1 MKLAL
6 RPGALRG
13 RMLVAVLKT
22 LWGLLLVAFGAA
34 LLVQAVSLF
43 EQDTRAARALART
56 LAASSA
62 RALAA
67 NDPAAA
73 DATLGALRSRPEVEL
88 AVLRF
93 QSGEVLARY
102 RRDPSHSLPSEGL
115 PPSELGAVLRA
126 GHLEVCE
133 EVAMEG
139 QRVGLLWLRSDLREV
154 RLALWRSA
162 AWLAS
167 AWLGTSLL
175 GLLLAWRLEHSWSR
189 PVERLAS
196 ALSRV
201 SAADY
206 EVSVPEEGPAELA
219 QLAGR
224 FNAMLAGLRE
234 RIAQI
239 EVQRGSLAD
248 AVAERTRDL
257 SRANRELE
265 RAVREL
271 TESRDLAAAG
281 SRAKSQFL
289 ANMSHE
295 IRTPMNG
302 VLGMTELLLRSPLSP
317 PQRRLAET
325 VRRSGEAL
333 LHIINDILDFSR
345 IEAGHLELHPADFD
359 LLETIEDTVE
369 SFGARAHAK
378 GLELLC
384 LLDGELPR
392 LVRGDSARLRQV
404 LTNLVGNAVKFTDRG
419 EVTVRVRPLLV
430 ERRSVLV
437 GIEVRDTGIGIPREA
452 AGRIFDAFAQAD
464 GSTTRRYGGTGLGL
478 AISKD
483 LATLM
488 GGNIDF
494 DSEPGRGSSFRFTAR
509 FERSDLSKPGLSATA
524 RPKAGLRVLV
534 VDDNPTSRLALR
546 QQCALLGA
554 EAEAAGTA
562 ADALERLREAARR
575 QGPFAVALVDLRM
588 PGSNGAQLARAIRQ
602 EGELAGTRV
611 VLMVT
616 MDETAY
622 WADAPE
628 DGTTH
633 MMKPLRP
640 SKLAAYLT
648 AAGSQAG
655 PASPPDPDVRAQPT
669 TASQPTASRGRVL
682 VAEDSAVNQDVARE
696 WLGELGY
703 EVDLVGNGAE
713 ALAAWER
720 RSYAAILMDCM
731 MPGMDGYEATA
742 ELRRRERLDPRRG
755 RTYVVAVTASAMA
768 DDRERCLA
776 AGMDDYLCKPYRGEE
791 LAALLGEGPV
801 SLPAPAPSPA
811 AARVGALSGSGS
823 AAGAEGQQT
832 DRLDANVLAS
842 LRTLRGPKAGSLLAR
857 VVRIYLEDA
866 PTQLEAARAAL
877 ESRDAPSLRRAV
889 HTLRSSSA
897 NVGASCLSELC
908 RQLEVDMMD
917 GWRADAH
924 ERLDQIDA
932 EFTGVRE
939 ALESLGR
946 AEAAGGRL

>member
-6 RPGALRG
+6 RIGALRG

-43 EQDTRAARALART
+43 EQDTRASRALART

-102 RRDPSHSLPSEGL
+102 RRDPGRPLPSESL

-126 GHLEVCE
+126 GQLEVCE
-133 EVAMEG
+133 EVALEG

-154 RLALWRSA
+154 RLAIWRSA

-196 ALSRV
+196 ALNRV

-206 EVSVPEEGPAELA
+206 EASVPEEGPAELA

-234 RIAQI
+234 RIARI

-302 VLGMTELLLRSPLSP
+302 VLGMTELLLRSPLST

-452 AGRIFDAFAQAD
+452 AGRVFDAFAQAD

-483 LATLM
+483 IATLM

-509 FERSDLSKPGLSATA
+509 FERSDLSKPGLSATP
-524 RPKAGLRVLV
+524 RPEPGLRVLV

-562 ADALERLREAARR
+562 ADALECLREAARR

-588 PGSNGAQLARAIRQ
+588 PGSDGAQLARAIRQ

-640 SKLAAYLT
+640 SKLAACL
-648 AAGSQAG
+648 AASGSQA
-655 PASPPDPDVRAQPT
+655 PAAPPPDLRAQPT

-713 ALAAWER
+713 ALAAWEG
-720 RSYAAILMDCM
+720 RSYSAILMDCM

-776 AGMDDYLCKPYRGEE
+776 AGMDAYLCKPYKGGE
-791 LAALLGEGPV
+791 LAAVLGERPV
-801 SLPAPAPSPA
+801 SLPAPEPAPGATRVGTLSA
-811 AARVGALSGSGS
+811 AAS

-842 LRTLRGPKAGSLLAR
+842 LRTLRGPEAGSLLAR

-866 PTQLEAARAAL
+866 PTQLEAGRAAL

-908 RQLEVDMMD
+908 RQLEVDLTD
-917 GWRADAH
+917 GWRSDAH
-924 ERLDQIDA
+924 ERLAQIDA